1 MVIYPPATPS
11 QARLA
16 WRAGPPIEAVS
27 RQSSDVS
34 QKRDY
39 FLSVGRLT
47 YAKRVDLAI
56 EACKKLGVSLKIVG
70 TGKEE
75 ECLRELASQGSSLQT
90 SKIEFLGGVSDDEL
104 AQLYTGARAL
114 IFSAL
119 DEDFG
124 MVPVEAMAHGTPVIG
139 LAQGGVKETVADG
152 VTGVLFQDP
161 TQELLEKAMKRFMS
175 IKRVANSMPRARENF
190 QKRGLKELRAYVN
203 DVYKKRHIEA
213 NV

>member
-1 MVIYPPATPS
+1 M
-11 QARLA
+11 
-16 WRAGPPIEAVS
+16 
-27 RQSSDVS
+27 
-34 QKRDY
+34 
-39 FLSVGRLT
+39 
-47 YAKRVDLAI
+47 DLAI

-175 IKRVANSMPRARENF
+175 IKKSGKFYAKSTRGNF
-190 QKRGLKELRAYVN
+190 QKRGLKRVARVCQRC
-203 DVYKKRHIEA
+203 V
-213 NV
+213 